1 MKNNL
6 KVLTITFFTI
16 VVIYFIDFYF
26 LENYYNQQ
34 FWCVE
39 IIKDFKIYNLNNIRL
54 PIHCDEGPYQF
65 AITSIDNFFNETNPY
80 QGRPLFILIL
90 SSLNN
95 LFSFVNFLNLSS
107 YEIYK
112 LSMLIVQVSIIF
124 LIIKIFISLM
134 KIKSFDNR
142 EYLLILLLISIPSLR
157 WNIFLASVGNLPFL
171 LFLISLNYLMRG
183 NFQKKDTTN
192 IFLLY
197 GLFSLAHLSSII
209 YGLIILLYIFINQK
223 KIQFKDILLNLI
235 FLLGFQSFYRFIIYL
250 SPYDYF
256 DWNRDVYNQF
266 YWILSAFDPENS
278 ANCQTLSTFL
288 KCNNV
293 VTFSYIGY
301 FSILIFYFFCMT
313 VLLNYL
319 KIDIPKIIKLSLYIN
334 FVIFLFWS
342 LQGLYEPFRFINY
355 SIGYFFFFSCIV
367 YVFTFR
373 KDITL
378 TFSLLFYNFSIYYL
392 EPYNT
397 ALDSPQINVLTAISF
412 LTFLMF
418 VFKQSTTNFQKKDN

>member
-6 KVLTITFFTI
+6 KVLTITFFSI
-16 VVIYFIDFYF
+16 VVVYFIDFYF

-171 LFLISLNYLMRG
+171 LFLISLDYLMRG

-223 KIQFKDILLNLI
+223 KIQFKDVFLNLI

-313 VLLNYL
+313 VLINYL

-334 FVIFLFWS
+334 FVIFIFWS
-342 LQGLYEPFRFINY
+342 LQGLYEPFRFVNY

-378 TFSLLFYNFSIYYL
+378 IFSLLFYNFSIYYL

>member
-6 KVLTITFFTI
+6 KALMITFFSI
-16 VVIYFIDFYF
+16 VVVYIIDFYF

-39 IIKDFKIYNLNNIRL
+39 IIKDFRIYSLNNIRL

-90 SSLNN
+90 SLLNN
-95 LFSFVNFLNLSS
+95 LFSIVNFLNLSS
-107 YEIYK
+107 YQIYK
-112 LSMLIVQVSIIF
+112 LSMLIIQVSIIF

-134 KIKSFDNR
+134 KIKSFGKK

-183 NFQKKDTTN
+183 NFQKKDTSN

-223 KIQFKDILLNLI
+223 KIQFKDVFLNLI

-278 ANCQTLSTFL
+278 ANCQTLSAFL
-288 KCNNV
+288 KCNND

-313 VLLNYL
+313 VLINFL
-319 KIDIPKIIKLSLYIN
+319 KIDIPKVIKLSLYIN
-334 FVIFLFWS
+334 FVIFIFWS
-342 LQGLYEPFRFINY
+342 LQGLYEPFRFVNY

-378 TFSLLFYNFSIYYL
+378 IFSLLLYNFSIYYL

-412 LTFLMF
+412 LTFLIF
-418 VFKQSTTNFQKKDN
+418 VFKQFTTNFQKKDN

>member
-6 KVLTITFFTI
+6 KVLMITFFSI
-16 VVIYFIDFYF
+16 VVVYIIDFYF

-39 IIKDFKIYNLNNIRL
+39 IIKDFRIYSLNNIRL

-90 SSLNN
+90 SLLNN
-95 LFSFVNFLNLSS
+95 LFSIVNFLNLSS
-107 YEIYK
+107 YQIYK
-112 LSMLIVQVSIIF
+112 LSMLIIQVSIIF

-134 KIKSFDNR
+134 KIKSFGKK

-183 NFQKKDTTN
+183 NFQKKDTSN

-223 KIQFKDILLNLI
+223 KIQFKDVFLNLI

-288 KCNNV
+288 KCNND

-313 VLLNYL
+313 VLINFLE
-319 KIDIPKIIKLSLYIN
+319 IDIPKVIKLSLYIN
-334 FVIFLFWS
+334 FVIFIFWS
-342 LQGLYEPFRFINY
+342 LQGLYEPFRFVNY

-378 TFSLLFYNFSIYYL
+378 IFSLLLYNFSIYYL

-418 VFKQSTTNFQKKDN
+418 VFKQFTTNFQKKDN

>member
-6 KVLTITFFTI
+6 KVLMITLFSI
-16 VVIYFIDFYF
+16 VVVYFIDFYF

-39 IIKDFKIYNLNNIRL
+39 IIKDFKIYNFDNIRL

-65 AITSIDNFFNETNPY
+65 AINSIDNFFNETNPY

-90 SSLNN
+90 SSINN
-95 LFSFVNFLNLSS
+95 IFSFINFLNLSS
-107 YEIYK
+107 YQIFK

-157 WNIFLASVGNLPFL
+157 WNIFLSSVGNLPFL
-171 LFLISLNYLMRG
+171 LLLISLNYLMRG

-197 GLFSLAHLSSII
+197 GVFSLAHLSSII
-209 YGLIILLYIFINQK
+209 YGLIMLLYISLNQK
-223 KIQFKDILLNLI
+223 KIQFKDVFINLI
-235 FLLGFQSFYRFIIYL
+235 FLLGFQSFYRFIVYL

-266 YWILSAFDPENS
+266 YWILSAFDSENS
-278 ANCQTLSTFL
+278 PNCQTLSTFL
-288 KCNNV
+288 KCNND
-293 VTFSYIGY
+293 VTLSYIGY

-313 VLLNYL
+313 VLINYL
-319 KIDIPKIIKLSLYIN
+319 KIDIPKIIKASLYIN
-334 FVIFLFWS
+334 ILIFIFWS
-342 LQGLYEPFRFINY
+342 LQGLYEPFRFVNY

-367 YVFTFR
+367 YVIHFN
-373 KDITL
+373 KDVTL
-378 TFSLLFYNFSIYYL
+378 MFSLLFYNFSIFYL

-397 ALDSPQINVLTAISF
+397 ALNTPQVNF
-412 LTFLMF
+412 LTTVSFFIFL
-418 VFKQSTTNFQKKDN
+418 VFLLRQ

>member
-1 MKNNL
+1 MKNNFRI
-6 KVLTITFFTI
+6 LTITFFSI
-16 VVIYFIDFYF
+16 GVVYFVDFYF

-39 IIKDFKIYNLNNIRL
+39 IIKDFRIYNFDNIRL
-54 PIHCDEGPYQF
+54 PIHCDEGPYEF
-65 AITSIDNFFNETNPY
+65 AINSIDNFFNETNPY

-90 SSLNN
+90 SSINN
-95 LFSFVNFLNLSS
+95 IFSFLNFLNLSS
-107 YEIYK
+107 YQIFK

-171 LFLISLNYLMRG
+171 LFLISLNYLMKG

-192 IFLLY
+192 IFLFY

-223 KIQFKDILLNLI
+223 KIQFKDVFLNLI

-313 VLLNYL
+313 VLINYL

-334 FVIFLFWS
+334 FVIFIFWS

-378 TFSLLFYNFSIYYL
+378 IFSLLFYNFSIYYL

-397 ALDSPQINVLTAISF
+397 ALDSPQINVLTVISF

>member
-6 KVLTITFFTI
+6 KALMITFFSI
-16 VVIYFIDFYF
+16 VVVYIIDFYF

-39 IIKDFKIYNLNNIRL
+39 IIKDFRIYSLNNIRL

-90 SSLNN
+90 SLLNN
-95 LFSFVNFLNLSS
+95 LFSVVNFLNLSS
-107 YEIYK
+107 YQIYK
-112 LSMLIVQVSIIF
+112 LSMLIIQVSIIF

-134 KIKSFDNR
+134 KIKSFGKK

-183 NFQKKDTTN
+183 NFQKKDTSN

-223 KIQFKDILLNLI
+223 KIQFKDVFLNLI

-288 KCNNV
+288 KCNND

-313 VLLNYL
+313 VLINFL
-319 KIDIPKIIKLSLYIN
+319 KIDIPKVIKLSLYIN
-334 FVIFLFWS
+334 FVIFIFWS
-342 LQGLYEPFRFINY
+342 LQGLYEPFRFVNY

-378 TFSLLFYNFSIYYL
+378 IFSLLLYNFSIYYL

-412 LTFLMF
+412 LTFLIF
-418 VFKQSTTNFQKKDN
+418 VFKQFTTNFQKKDN

>member
-1 MKNNL
+1 M
-6 KVLTITFFTI
+6 ITFFSI
-16 VVIYFIDFYF
+16 VVVYIIDFYF

-39 IIKDFKIYNLNNIRL
+39 IIKDFRIYSLNNIRL

-90 SSLNN
+90 SLLNN
-95 LFSFVNFLNLSS
+95 LFSIVNFLNLSS
-107 YEIYK
+107 YQIYK
-112 LSMLIVQVSIIF
+112 LSMLIIQVSIIF

-134 KIKSFDNR
+134 KIKSFGKK

-183 NFQKKDTTN
+183 NFQKKDTSN

-209 YGLIILLYIFINQK
+209 YGLIILLYIFTNQK
-223 KIQFKDILLNLI
+223 KIQFKDVFLNLI

-313 VLLNYL
+313 VLINYL

-334 FVIFLFWS
+334 FVIFIFWS
-342 LQGLYEPFRFINY
+342 LQGLYEPFRFVNY

-378 TFSLLFYNFSIYYL
+378 IFSLLFYNFSIYYL

-418 VFKQSTTNFQKKDN
+418 VFKQFTTNFQKKDN

>member
-6 KVLTITFFTI
+6 KVLMITLFSI
-16 VVIYFIDFYF
+16 VVVYFIDFYF

-39 IIKDFKIYNLNNIRL
+39 IIKDFKIYSLNNIRL

-90 SSLNN
+90 SLLNN

-107 YEIYK
+107 YQIYK

-157 WNIFLASVGNLPFL
+157 WNIFLSSVGNLPFL
-171 LFLISLNYLMRG
+171 LLLISLNYLMRG

-197 GLFSLAHLSSII
+197 GVFSLAHLSSII
-209 YGLIILLYIFINQK
+209 YGLIMLLYISLNQK
-223 KIQFKDILLNLI
+223 KIQFKDVFINLI
-235 FLLGFQSFYRFIIYL
+235 FLLGFQSFYRFIVYL

-266 YWILSAFDPENS
+266 YWILSAFDSENS
-278 ANCQTLSTFL
+278 PNCQTLSTFL
-288 KCNNV
+288 KCNND
-293 VTFSYIGY
+293 VTLSYIGY

-313 VLLNYL
+313 VLINYL
-319 KIDIPKIIKLSLYIN
+319 KIDI
-334 FVIFLFWS
+334 
-342 LQGLYEPFRFINY
+342 QNY
-355 SIGYFFFFSCIV
+355 
-367 YVFTFR
+367 
-373 KDITL
+373 
-378 TFSLLFYNFSIYYL
+378 
-392 EPYNT
+392 
-397 ALDSPQINVLTAISF
+397 
-412 LTFLMF
+412 
-418 VFKQSTTNFQKKDN
+418 

>member
-6 KVLTITFFTI
+6 KVLMITFFSI
-16 VVIYFIDFYF
+16 VVVYIIDFYF

-39 IIKDFKIYNLNNIRL
+39 IIKDFRIYSLNNIRL

-90 SSLNN
+90 SLLNN
-95 LFSFVNFLNLSS
+95 LFSIVNFLNLSS
-107 YEIYK
+107 YQIYK
-112 LSMLIVQVSIIF
+112 LSMLIIQVSIIF

-223 KIQFKDILLNLI
+223 KIQFKDVFLNLI

-288 KCNNV
+288 KCNND

-313 VLLNYL
+313 VLINYL

-334 FVIFLFWS
+334 FVIFIFWS
-342 LQGLYEPFRFINY
+342 LQGLYEPFRFVNY

-378 TFSLLFYNFSIYYL
+378 IFSLLLYNFSIYYL

>member
-6 KVLTITFFTI
+6 KVLTITFFSI
-16 VVIYFIDFYF
+16 AVVYLIDFYF

-39 IIKDFKIYNLNNIRL
+39 IIKDFKIYSLNNIRL

-90 SSLNN
+90 SLFNN
-95 LFSFVNFLNLSS
+95 LFGFVNFLNLSS
-107 YEIYK
+107 YQIYK
-112 LSMLIVQVSIIF
+112 LSMLIFQVSIIF

-171 LFLISLNYLMRG
+171 LFLISLNYLMKG

-223 KIQFKDILLNLI
+223 KIQFKDVFLNLI

-313 VLLNYL
+313 VLINYL

-334 FVIFLFWS
+334 FVIFIFWS
-342 LQGLYEPFRFINY
+342 LQGLYEPFRFVNY

-378 TFSLLFYNFSIYYL
+378 IFSLLFYNFSIYYL

-397 ALDSPQINVLTAISF
+397 ALDSPQINVLTVISF

>member
-6 KVLTITFFTI
+6 KVLTITFFSI
-16 VVIYFIDFYF
+16 AVVYLIDFYF

-39 IIKDFKIYNLNNIRL
+39 IIKDFKIYSLNNIRL

-90 SSLNN
+90 SLFNSL
-95 LFSFVNFLNLSS
+95 FGFVNFLNLSS
-107 YEIYK
+107 YQIYK
-112 LSMLIVQVSIIF
+112 LSMLIFQVSIIF
-124 LIIKIFISLM
+124 LIIKIFTSLM

-171 LFLISLNYLMRG
+171 LFLISLNYLMKG

-223 KIQFKDILLNLI
+223 KIQFKDVFLNLI

-313 VLLNYL
+313 VLINYL

-334 FVIFLFWS
+334 FVIFIFWS
-342 LQGLYEPFRFINY
+342 LQGLYEPFRFVNY

-378 TFSLLFYNFSIYYL
+378 IFSLLFYNFSIYYL

-397 ALDSPQINVLTAISF
+397 ALDSPQINVLTVISF

>member
-1 MKNNL
+1 MKNNFRIL
-6 KVLTITFFTI
+6 AITFFSI
-16 VVIYFIDFYF
+16 GVVYFVDFYF

-39 IIKDFKIYNLNNIRL
+39 IIKDFRIYNFDNIRL

-65 AITSIDNFFNETNPY
+65 AINSIDNFFNETNPY

-90 SSLNN
+90 SSINN
-95 LFSFVNFLNLSS
+95 IFSFINFLNLSS
-107 YEIYK
+107 YQIFK

-124 LIIKIFISLM
+124 LIIKSFISLL
-134 KIKSFDNR
+134 KIKSFGNR
-142 EYLLILLLISIPSLR
+142 EYFIILLLISIPSVR
-157 WNIFLASVGNLPFL
+157 WNIFLSSVGNLPFL
-171 LFLISLNYLMRG
+171 LFLISLNYLVRG
-183 NFQKKDTTN
+183 DFQKKDTNN

-197 GLFSLAHLSSII
+197 GIFSLAHLSSII
-209 YGLIILLYIFINQK
+209 YGLIILLYVSLNQK
-223 KIQFKDILLNLI
+223 KIYFKELILNLL

-266 YWILSAFDPENS
+266 YWIFSAFNSENS
-278 ANCQTLSTFL
+278 ANCQTISTFL
-288 KCNNV
+288 KCNND

-313 VLLNYL
+313 ILINYL
-319 KIDIPKIIKLSLYIN
+319 RIDIPKLIKLSLYIN
-334 FVIFLFWS
+334 LIIFVFWS
-342 LQGLYEPFRFINY
+342 LQGLYEPFRFVNY
-355 SIGYFFFFSCIV
+355 SIGYFFFFSCII
-367 YVFTFR
+367 YVFTFN

-378 TFSLLFYNFSIYYL
+378 IFSLLFYNFSIYYL

-397 ALDSPQINVLTAISF
+397 ALDSPQVNILTSISF
-412 LTFLMF
+412 LIFLIFLFRQYM
-418 VFKQSTTNFQKKDN
+418 TNFQKKVI

>member
-1 MKNNL
+1 M
-6 KVLTITFFTI
+6 ITFFSI
-16 VVIYFIDFYF
+16 VVVYIIDFYF

-39 IIKDFKIYNLNNIRL
+39 IIKDFRIYSLNNIRL

-90 SSLNN
+90 SLLNN
-95 LFSFVNFLNLSS
+95 LFSIVNFLNLSS
-107 YEIYK
+107 YQIYK
-112 LSMLIVQVSIIF
+112 LSMLIIQVSIIF

-134 KIKSFDNR
+134 KIKSFGKK

-183 NFQKKDTTN
+183 NFQKKDTSN

-223 KIQFKDILLNLI
+223 KIQFKDVFLNLI

-288 KCNNV
+288 KCNND

-313 VLLNYL
+313 VLINFL
-319 KIDIPKIIKLSLYIN
+319 KIDIPKVIKLSLYIN
-334 FVIFLFWS
+334 FVIFIFWS
-342 LQGLYEPFRFINY
+342 LQGLYEPFRFVNY

-373 KDITL
+373 KDTTL
-378 TFSLLFYNFSIYYL
+378 IFSLLLYNFSIYYL

-412 LTFLMF
+412 LTFLIF
-418 VFKQSTTNFQKKDN
+418 VFKQFTTNFQKKDN

>member
-1 MKNNL
+1 M
-6 KVLTITFFTI
+6 ITFFTI
-16 VVIYFIDFYF
+16 GIVYFLDFYF

-39 IIKDFKIYNLNNIRL
+39 IIKDFKIYRFDNIRL

-65 AITSIDNFFNETNPY
+65 SIASIDNFFNETNPY

-90 SSLNN
+90 SLLNN
-95 LFSFVNFLNLSS
+95 LFSFLNFLNLSS
-107 YEIYK
+107 YQIYK
-112 LSMLIVQVSIIF
+112 LSMLIVQASIIF
-124 LIIKIFISLM
+124 LIIKSFASLM
-134 KIKSFDNR
+134 KISSFSNR
-142 EYLLILLLISIPSLR
+142 EYFLILLLISIPSIR

-171 LFLISLNYLMRG
+171 LFLISLNFLMKG
-183 NFQKKDTTN
+183 NFQKKDINN

-209 YGLIILLYIFINQK
+209 YGLIVLFYILINQK
-223 KIQFKDILLNLI
+223 KIHFKDVFFNLI
-235 FLLGFQSFYRFIIYL
+235 FLLGFQSFYRFIIFL

-266 YWILSAFDPENS
+266 YWILSAFDSENS
-278 ANCQTLSTFL
+278 SNCQTLSTFL
-288 KCNNV
+288 RCNND

-301 FSILIFYFFCMT
+301 FSILIFYFFTMT
-313 VLLNYL
+313 VLINYL
-319 KIDIPKIIKLSLYIN
+319 KIDIPKVIKLSLYIN
-334 FVIFLFWS
+334 FFIFIFWS
-342 LQGLYEPFRFINY
+342 LQGLYEPFRFVNY
-355 SIGYFFFFSCIV
+355 SIGYFFFFSCVV

-378 TFSLLFYNFSIYYL
+378 IFSLLFYNFSIYYL

>member
-1 MKNNL
+1 
-6 KVLTITFFTI
+6 
-16 VVIYFIDFYF
+16 
-26 LENYYNQQ
+26 
-34 FWCVE
+34 
-39 IIKDFKIYNLNNIRL
+39 
-54 PIHCDEGPYQF
+54 
-65 AITSIDNFFNETNPY
+65 
-80 QGRPLFILIL
+80 
-90 SSLNN
+90 
-95 LFSFVNFLNLSS
+95 
-107 YEIYK
+107 
-112 LSMLIVQVSIIF
+112 
-124 LIIKIFISLM
+124 M

-171 LFLISLNYLMRG
+171 LFLISLDYLMRG

-223 KIQFKDILLNLI
+223 KIQFKDVFLNLI

-313 VLLNYL
+313 VLINYL

-334 FVIFLFWS
+334 FVIFIFWS
-342 LQGLYEPFRFINY
+342 LQGLYEPFRFVNY

-378 TFSLLFYNFSIYYL
+378 IFSLLFYNFSIYYL

>member
-6 KVLTITFFTI
+6 KVLTITFFSI
-16 VVIYFIDFYF
+16 VVVYFIDFYF

-90 SSLNN
+90 SSFNN

-171 LFLISLNYLMRG
+171 LFLISLDYLMRG

-209 YGLIILLYIFINQK
+209 YGLIILFYIFINQK
-223 KIQFKDILLNLI
+223 KIQFKDVFLNLI

-313 VLLNYL
+313 VLINYL

-334 FVIFLFWS
+334 FVIFIFWS
-342 LQGLYEPFRFINY
+342 LQGLYEPFRFVNY

-378 TFSLLFYNFSIYYL
+378 IFSLLFYNFSIYYL

-397 ALDSPQINVLTAISF
+397 ALDSPQINVLTVISF

>member
-1 MKNNL
+1 M
-6 KVLTITFFTI
+6 ITFFSI
-16 VVIYFIDFYF
+16 VVVYTIDFYF

-39 IIKDFKIYNLNNIRL
+39 IIKDFRIYSLNNIRL

-90 SSLNN
+90 SLLNN
-95 LFSFVNFLNLSS
+95 LFSIVNFLNLSS
-107 YEIYK
+107 YQIYK
-112 LSMLIVQVSIIF
+112 LSMLIIQVSIIF

-134 KIKSFDNR
+134 KIKSFGKK

-183 NFQKKDTTN
+183 NFQKKDTSN

-223 KIQFKDILLNLI
+223 KIQFKDVFLNLI

-288 KCNNV
+288 KCNND

-313 VLLNYL
+313 VLINFL
-319 KIDIPKIIKLSLYIN
+319 KIDIPKVIKLSLYIN
-334 FVIFLFWS
+334 FVIFIFWS
-342 LQGLYEPFRFINY
+342 LQGLYEPFRFVNY

-373 KDITL
+373 KDTTL
-378 TFSLLFYNFSIYYL
+378 IFSLLLYNFSIYYL

-412 LTFLMF
+412 LTFLIF
-418 VFKQSTTNFQKKDN
+418 VFKQFTTNFQKKDN